1 MRSLLVIAVLLLASC
16 ADAPEARYYSLEDFT
31 SEQNLSCAESG
42 SRPMQLTVLPFNV
55 LPPFNTAHIVYR
67 PPDLPQT
74 IGFYAS
80 HRWATSPARMLAQ
93 ATTDYLCHIGINAR
107 LSAADESA
115 GKSMTLSADVSEL
128 LEVDTPE
135 GPTGQVALTLRVQD
149 GDGKRVFEEELW
161 GRAPAQESTV
171 DSVVQAI
178 HKALQIALSRVQAR
192 IERLAQASGKQ

>member
-16 ADAPEARYYSLEDFT
+16 ASAPETRYYSLEDFT
-31 SEQNLSCAESG
+31 SEQNLSCDAG
-42 SRPMQLTVLPFNV
+42 VSRPIQLTVLPFKV
-55 LPPFNTAHIVYR
+55 LPPFNTARIVYR

-93 ATTDYLCHIGINAR
+93 ATKDYLCHIGINAR
-107 LSAADESA
+107 LSTADQSA
-115 GKSMTLSADVSEL
+115 DKSVTLSADVSEL

-135 GPTGQVALTLRVQD
+135 GPTGQVALTLRVQN
-149 GDGKRVFEEELW
+149 GDRKRVLEQELW
-161 GRAPAQESTV
+161 GRAPAHENTV

-178 HKALQIALSRVQAR
+178 HKALQIALSRIQAR
-192 IERLAQASGKQ
+192 IERLVQASEKQ

>member
-1 MRSLLVIAVLLLASC
+1 
-16 ADAPEARYYSLEDFT
+16 
-31 SEQNLSCAESG
+31 
-42 SRPMQLTVLPFNV
+42 MQLTVLPFNV

-74 IGFYAS
+74 IGFYPS

-93 ATTDYLCHIGINAR
+93 ATKDYLCHLDINAR
-107 LSAADESA
+107 LSTADQSA
-115 GKSMTLSADVSEL
+115 DKPMTLSADVSEL

-135 GPTGQVALTLRVQD
+135 GPTGQIALTLRMQD
-149 GDGKRVFEEELW
+149 GNGKRVFEEKSW
-161 GRAPAQESTV
+161 GRAPAQENTV

-178 HKALQIALSRVQAR
+178 HKALQTALTRVQAR